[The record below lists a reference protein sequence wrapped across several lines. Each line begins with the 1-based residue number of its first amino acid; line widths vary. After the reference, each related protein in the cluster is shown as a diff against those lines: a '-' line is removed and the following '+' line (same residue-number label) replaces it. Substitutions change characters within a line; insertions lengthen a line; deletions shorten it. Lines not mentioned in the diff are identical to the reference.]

1 MKPLLPSDPDR
12 VGPYRLAARLG
23 AGGMGVVYL
32 GHSPG
37 GRAVAVKVVRERFHS
52 DFEFRTRFRRE
63 VAAARTV
70 TGAFTASVLDADPE
84 AAAPWLVTAYLPG
97 LSLREAV
104 RAEGHLP
111 PAAVRLLAAG
121 LAEALAD
128 IHRVGLTH
136 RDLKPGNVMLTADG
150 PRVIDFGIA
159 RPEDATAITQV
170 GSIIGTPG
178 FMSPEQVSGGV
189 TEPPSDIFSLGAVL
203 AYAATGREPFGSD
216 ATLATLY
223 RVQTAQADLDGIPD
237 PWLLNLIT
245 TCLRVVPGQR
255 PSAAQLLDRL
265 GAMARAVAG
274 TGWLPASLA
283 EEIDRR
289 TAQARH
295 LPRSSTAGAT
305 ASAPNAAATPAPPR
319 GNPLAAGEN
328 APAPDERRPGPT
340 GSPAAENTRDPDEHP
355 WDPGAHT
362 RDPGANT
369 RDPGANTRDPGADT
383 RDPGQGTREPGPAD
397 PGAADRAEAAVP
409 GAEGGGPAAG
419 PAESAKLRTP
429 AGNRGLDRRYLLGGA
444 VGALAVATGAG
455 FLIRGRGSDRASP
468 TGTPAPSSAPPTPT
482 AAPPTAVPRWRAKVS
497 AYYPELFTTG
507 GVVLAKTQ
515 EQELYAL
522 DARTGRTR
530 WKHPATLTGTVAGGL
545 VLVAQSSN
553 PRLTSVD
560 PVSGATRWSYRV
572 RFPEVPLWPVVTGSV
587 LCCGQNPVRALGVR
601 DGRERWAARIGE
613 VNNLAAGDGVVV
625 AANDTELIALNA
637 KTGRTRWRCPMDY
650 AFYLLVGE
658 GLVFAIDRNRA
669 LHAVR
674 AATGEIAWRMATF
687 GGSSPPQLGGGTLY
701 ATGGRGEVFAL
712 TAATGERRWSRSLD
726 ADSAVRLSGDTLHAA
741 STDGTL
747 YALDTADGRLRWTYE
762 ASIVQPPLLT
772 NSGLVGMGGLV
783 LVGTR
788 EGYVEALA
796 PPTGVPGATA

>member
-12 VGPYRLAARLG
+12 VGPYHLVARLG

-52 DFEFRTRFRRE
+52 DFEFRARFRRE

-111 PAAVRLLAAG
+111 PLAVRLLAAG

-178 FMSPEQVSGGV
+178 FMSPEQVAGGV
-189 TEPPSDIFSLGAVL
+189 TAPPSDIFSLGAVL

-216 ATLATLY
+216 ATVATLY

-237 PWLLNLIT
+237 PWLSDLIT
-245 TCLRVVPGQR
+245 TCLRVVPGER
-255 PSAAQLLDRL
+255 PSAAQLLHRL

-295 LPRSSTAGAT
+295 LSRPPTAGAT

-319 GNPLAAGEN
+319 GNPLAAGQN
-328 APAPDERRPGPT
+328 APAPDESHPGPA
-340 GSPAAENTRDPDEHP
+340 GNPAAENTRDPDEHT
-355 WDPGAHT
+355 WEPGAH
-362 RDPGANT
+362 
-369 RDPGANTRDPGADT
+369 T
-383 RDPGQGTREPGPAD
+383 RDPGQGTREPGSAD
-397 PGAADRAEAAVP
+397 PGAEVPGAAVPVEAAVP
-409 GAEGGGPAAG
+409 GAEVGWPAAG
-419 PAESAKLRTP
+419 AAGPVQLRTP
-429 AGNRGLDRRYLLGGA
+429 AGNRRLDRRYLLGGA

-455 FLIRGRGSDRASP
+455 FLIRGRGSDRAAP

-497 AYYPELFTTG
+497 AYYPELFTAG

-522 DARTGRTR
+522 NARTGRTR

-560 PVSGATRWSYRV
+560 PVSGTTRWSYRV
-572 RFPEVPLWPVVTGSV
+572 RFGEFPLWPVVAGSV
-587 LCCGQNPVRALGVR
+587 LCCGRDPVRALGVR

-625 AANDTELIALNA
+625 AAKDTELIALNA

-674 AATGEIAWRMATF
+674 VDTGTTAWRIATF
-687 GGSSPPQLGGGTLY
+687 GGSSPPQLDGGTLY

-712 TAATGERRWSRSLD
+712 NAATGEPRWSRSLD
-726 ADSAVRLSGDTLHAA
+726 ADSAVRLSGDTLYAA
-741 STDGTL
+741 STDRTL

-762 ASIVQPPLLT
+762 ASIVQPPMLA
-772 NSGLVGMGGLV
+772 NSGLAGMSGLV
-783 LVGTR
+783 FVGTR
-788 EGYVEALA
+788 EGYVEALT
-796 PPTGVPGATA
+796 PPTGVAGATA